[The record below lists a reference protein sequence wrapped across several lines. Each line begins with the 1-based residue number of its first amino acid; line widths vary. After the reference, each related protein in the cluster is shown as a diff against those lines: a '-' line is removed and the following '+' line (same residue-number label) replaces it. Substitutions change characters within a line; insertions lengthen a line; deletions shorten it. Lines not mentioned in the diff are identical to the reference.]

1 MWKDELRSHKS
12 LVFWVKIRRFKSSK
26 LIYQRWFLWILVVV
40 SGVKIW
46 QHPTFVP
53 ISSSL
58 NLWLTLTRT
67 NQIKLK
73 SEHLKQLRAGT
84 GECRKNAI
92 FSTDGWEKSPVTHL
106 TDAPGRWWNITKRI
120 SRCISIESLWMQS
133 SFFDCFFIFSI
144 FTHDGSESQSFL
156 AHHSCRKISSLQQHF
171 TDGI

>member
-1 MWKDELRSHKS
+1 MLKTEII

-40 SGVKIW
+40 SGVRIW

-53 ISSSL
+53 IFSSL

-73 SEHLKQLRAGT
+73 SEHLKQLT
-84 GECRKNAI
+84 GHGWMQKNAI
-92 FSTDGWEKSPVTHL
+92 FSSVGWEKLPVTHL
-106 TDAPGRWWNITKRI
+106 TDAPGGWWNITKRI
-120 SRCISIESLWMQS
+120 SRCII
-133 SFFDCFFIFSI
+133 FFSI

-156 AHHSCRKISSLQQHF
+156 AHHSCLKISSLQQHF

>member
-1 MWKDELRSHKS
+1 M
-12 LVFWVKIRRFKSSK
+12 FCVKIQRFKSSK

-46 QHPTFVP
+46 QHPTFAP
-53 ISSSL
+53 IFSSL

-73 SEHLKQLRAGT
+73 SEHLKQLT
-84 GECRKNAI
+84 GHGWMQKNAI
-92 FSTDGWEKSPVTHL
+92 FSSVGWEKLPVTHL
-106 TDAPGRWWNITKRI
+106 TDAPGGWWNITKRI
-120 SRCISIESLWMQS
+120 SRCISIEGLWMQS
-133 SFFDCFFIFSI
+133 SFLIVFIFSI

>member
-1 MWKDELRSHKS
+1 MRRWIKITQIAG
-12 LVFWVKIRRFKSSK
+12 VFGQNSRFKSSK
-26 LIYQRWFLWILVVV
+26 LIYQRWFLWILAVV
-40 SGVKIW
+40 SGVRIW

-73 SEHLKQLRAGT
+73 SEHSGRSLAAHGWMQKNCDIFFLQLRKITSYSFDGCT
-84 GECRKNAI
+84 GADKILQKEFHAA
-92 FSTDGWEKSPVTHL
+92 FQ
-106 TDAPGRWWNITKRI
+106 
-120 SRCISIESLWMQS
+120 SRASGCKAVFR
-133 SFFDCFFIFSI
+133 FFLVFWI
-144 FTHDGSESQSFL
+144 FTHDWPESQSFL